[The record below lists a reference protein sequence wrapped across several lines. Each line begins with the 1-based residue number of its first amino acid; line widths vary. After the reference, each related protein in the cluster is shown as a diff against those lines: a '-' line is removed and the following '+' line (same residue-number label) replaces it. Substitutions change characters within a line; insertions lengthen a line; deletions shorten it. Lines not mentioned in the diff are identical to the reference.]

1 MVLSKSVW
9 KLEGGVIVP
18 VSGLLSAKKKSV
30 GTKQTIKALEKGFAK
45 KVFIA
50 SDAEQH
56 VVKSLIRDCREKGIP
71 VIVVDSMKDLGKAC
85 GIEVGCAS
93 VALIEE

>member
-1 MVLSKSVW
+1 M
-9 KLEGGVIVP
+9 P
-18 VSGLLSAKKKSV
+18 TSGLESAKKRTV

-56 VVKSLIRDCREKGIP
+56 IVKPLLLLCQDKGIQ
-71 VIVVDSMKDLGKAC
+71 VVMIDTMKNLGKAC
-85 GIEVGCAS
+85 GIEVGCAAA
-93 VALIEE
+93 ALVEE

>member
-1 MVLSKSVW
+1 M
-9 KLEGGVIVP
+9 P
-18 VSGLLSAKKKSV
+18 VSGLVSAKKKSV
-30 GTKQTIKALEKGFAK
+30 GTKQTFKALEKGLAK

-56 VVKSLIRDCREKGIP
+56 VVKPLVQQCHAKGVP
-71 VIVVDSMKDLGKAC
+71 VVTVDSMKDLGKAC

-93 VALIEE
+93 AALIEE

>member
-1 MVLSKSVW
+1 M
-9 KLEGGVIVP
+9 P
-18 VSGLLSAKKKSV
+18 VSGLVSAKKKSV
-30 GTKQTIKALEKGFAK
+30 GTKQTIKALEKGLAK

-56 VVKSLIRDCREKGIP
+56 VVKPLIQHCQEKGIP
-71 VIVVDSMKDLGKAC
+71 VVAVESMMDLGKAC

-93 VALIEE
+93 AALIEE

>member
-1 MVLSKSVW
+1 M
-9 KLEGGVIVP
+9 P
-18 VSGLLSAKKKSV
+18 VSSLVSAKKKSV
-30 GTKQTIKALEKGFAK
+30 GTKQTIKALEKGLAK

-56 VVKSLIRDCREKGIP
+56 VVKPLIRHCQEKGVP
-71 VIVVDSMKDLGKAC
+71 VVTVDSMKDLGKAC

-93 VALIEE
+93 AALIEE

>member
-1 MVLSKSVW
+1 
-9 KLEGGVIVP
+9 VP
-18 VSGLLSAKKKSV
+18 ISGLESAKKKTV
-30 GTKQTIKALEKGFAK
+30 GTKQTLKALEKGLAK

-56 VVKSLIRDCREKGIP
+56 VVKPLLRHCQDKGIP
-71 VIVVDSMKDLGKAC
+71 YEMVDTMKNLGKAC

-93 VALIEE
+93 AAVVEE

>member
-1 MVLSKSVW
+1 MPASS
-9 KLEGGVIVP
+9 LEE
-18 VSGLLSAKKKSV
+18 AEKKTV
-30 GTKQTIKALEKGFAK
+30 GAKQTLKALQKGAAK

-56 VVKSLIRDCREKGIP
+56 VIKPLLQLCHEKNVP
-71 VIVVDSMKDLGKAC
+71 VVMVDTMKDLGKAC

-93 VALIEE
+93 AALVEE

>member
-1 MVLSKSVW
+1 MPL
-9 KLEGGVIVP
+9 
-18 VSGLLSAKKKSV
+18 SGLESAKKKSV
-30 GTKQTIKALEKGFAK
+30 GTKQTLKALEKGCAQ

-56 VVKSLIRDCREKGIP
+56 VIKPLLLQCEEKGVP
-71 VIVVDSMKDLGKAC
+71 VVMIDSMKNLGKAC

-93 VALIEE
+93 AAVVEE

>member
-1 MVLSKSVW
+1 MSISS
-9 KLEGGVIVP
+9 LEN
-18 VSGLLSAKKKSV
+18 ARKKTV
-30 GTKQTIKALEKGFAK
+30 GTKQTLKALEKGCAL

-56 VVKSLIRDCREKGIP
+56 VVKPLLRHCQEKGIP
-71 VIVVDSMKDLGKAC
+71 VTMIDTMKNLGKAC

-93 VALIEE
+93 AALIEE

>member
-1 MVLSKSVW
+1 MPISS
-9 KLEGGVIVP
+9 LE
-18 VSGLLSAKKKSV
+18 SAKKKIV
-30 GTKQTIKALEKGFAK
+30 GTKQTLKALEKGLAK

-56 VVKSLIRDCREKGIP
+56 VVKPLLRYCQEKGIP
-71 VIVVDSMKDLGKAC
+71 VVTIDTMKDLGKAC

-93 VALIEE
+93 AALIKE

>member
-1 MVLSKSVW
+1 MPISS
-9 KLEGGVIVP
+9 LE
-18 VSGLLSAKKKSV
+18 SAKKKIV
-30 GTKQTIKALEKGFAK
+30 GTKQTLKALEKGLAK

-56 VVKSLIRDCREKGIP
+56 VVKPLLRYCQEKGIP
-71 VIVVDSMKDLGKAC
+71 VVTIDTMKDLGKAC

-93 VALIEE
+93 AALIEE